1 MFLKTLIGI
10 VICKKVSYFFQEISS
25 HNHNIMYVCT
35 SHVKFSFCLKV
46 NRHDN
51 FNSSILLDDV
61 NFAFQVKFRNKFV
74 PLKFKYIYS
83 KTIIIHRRF
92 LVCFSHMNIKE
103 KKKKILPPYKDSFK
117 KEIFL
122 RTFVCIKKSH
132 NFGKRFSWKL
142 WNFTKKIPKLKAGD
156 FVIIIHRKFLFT
168 FLLSNFYFLFF
179 MWEENFASQRKSFML
194 QFFFFSFTTSSRTNR
209 ISNLGKF
216 A

>member
-1 MFLKTLIGI
+1 
-10 VICKKVSYFFQEISS
+10 
-25 HNHNIMYVCT
+25 MYVCT

-83 KTIIIHRRF
+83 KTIIIHRKF

-156 FVIIIHRKFLFT
+156 YFVIIIHRKFLFT

-179 MWEENFASQRKSFML
+179 LWEENFASQRKSFML

-216 A
+216 T

>member
-1 MFLKTLIGI
+1 
-10 VICKKVSYFFQEISS
+10 
-25 HNHNIMYVCT
+25 MYVCT

-83 KTIIIHRRF
+83 KTIIIHRMF

-117 KEIFL
+117 RDFFKELLFALKNHTILERDFHES
-122 RTFVCIKKSH
+122 CEISGKKSQ
-132 NFGKRFSWKL
+132 N
-142 WNFTKKIPKLKAGD
+142 
-156 FVIIIHRKFLFT
+156 
-168 FLLSNFYFLFF
+168 
-179 MWEENFASQRKSFML
+179 
-194 QFFFFSFTTSSRTNR
+194 
-209 ISNLGKF
+209 
-216 A
+216 

>member
-1 MFLKTLIGI
+1 
-10 VICKKVSYFFQEISS
+10 
-25 HNHNIMYVCT
+25 MYVCT

-83 KTIIIHRRF
+83 KTIIIHRKF

-117 KEIFL
+117 KDIFL
-122 RTFVCIKKSH
+122 RTFVCIKKITQFWKEIFMKVVKFH
-132 NFGKRFSWKL
+132 EKNPKIESWRLFCNNNSQKV
-142 WNFTKKIPKLKAGD
+142 
-156 FVIIIHRKFLFT
+156 FVYVFVV
-168 FLLSNFYFLFF
+168 
-179 MWEENFASQRKSFML
+179 
-194 QFFFFSFTTSSRTNR
+194 
-209 ISNLGKF
+209 
-216 A
+216 

>member
-1 MFLKTLIGI
+1 MHYWQHMFHYNHWILNVKNLYYETCCLLLLYSWKCGLLCSMFLKTLIGI

-103 KKKKILPPYKDSFK
+103 KKKKILPPYKDNFK
-117 KEIFL
+117 KEIF
-122 RTFVCIKKSH
+122 FK
-132 NFGKRFSWKL
+132 NFCL
-142 WNFTKKIPKLKAGD
+142 
-156 FVIIIHRKFLFT
+156 H
-168 FLLSNFYFLFF
+168 
-179 MWEENFASQRKSFML
+179 
-194 QFFFFSFTTSSRTNR
+194 
-209 ISNLGKF
+209 
-216 A
+216 